1 VITVNNFTKSLCVVA
16 WTVIAGLSAVAQSS
30 PVEKDFESKKSR
42 YTFEHFVEG
51 EDATSG
57 YDYLYYKSSG
67 KIVKIRSIWSASYR
81 KTLRVEDFY
90 FDGSDLVLFR
100 KSTAAGRLLGTLKK
114 GRNGLLAP
122 KEEFHF
128 AGGKLSKW
136 IVEGKEKASGDSSW
150 SQTEKEVLDQAKSQR
165 EYYKWLKEGKF

>member
-1 VITVNNFTKSLCVVA
+1 MKTLGVFAWIMMAALCA
-16 WTVIAGLSAVAQSS
+16 TAQPSA
-30 PVEKDFESKKSR
+30 VEKDFESKKAR

-57 YDYLYYKSSG
+57 YDYLYYKSAG
-67 KIVKIRSIWSASYR
+67 KIVKIRSIWSASYS

-90 FDGSDLVLFR
+90 FDGSDLLLFR
-100 KSTAAGRLLGTLKK
+100 KSTAAGRLLNPLKK

-128 AGGKLSKW
+128 AGGKLTKW
-136 IVEGKEKASGDSSW
+136 IVEGKEKVSDDPSW
-150 SQTEKEVLDQAKSQR
+150 SQTEREILDQAKSQR